1 MNDRIR
7 RLLEVQEKHA
17 ALIKAESELAGLP
30 QILKKFDAQRA
41 ETLDILDREKAEL
54 ASMQNRRA
62 QMRLNRRD
70 LEERIAKYKIRL
82 SEVRKNDEYQIL
94 SAEIERISKEASDIE
109 DEEIALLMQID
120 EKSKAVEVSA
130 EKCRAELEE
139 ISAEESAQLARKP
152 GLEAAVDSA
161 RAEFERAKKAA
172 DPNFIDAYLKIFS
185 NSGRLPAV
193 VPLKGD
199 VCGGCFLKLPSDV
212 SEIAA
217 KEENSPVFCE
227 QCGRIIY
234 V

>member
-1 MNDRIR
+1 MD
-7 RLLEVQEKHA
+7 VQEKHA
-17 ALIKAESELAGLP
+17 ALIKAEAELAGLP
-30 QILKKFDAQRA
+30 QTLKKFDAQRA
-41 ETLDILDREKAEL
+41 EALDLLEREKAEL
-54 ASMQNRRA
+54 ASIQNRRA

-70 LEERIAKYKIRL
+70 LEDRIAKYKIRL

-109 DEEIALLMQID
+109 DEEIALLMRID
-120 EKSKAVEVSA
+120 EKSKDVEASA
-130 EKCRAELEE
+130 EKCRVALEE
-139 ISAEESAQLARKP
+139 ISAHESAQLARKP
-152 GLEAAVDSA
+152 GLEAAAEAA
-161 RAEFERAKKAA
+161 RAEFERAKEAA
-172 DPNFIDAYLKIFS
+172 DPNFIGAYLKIFS
-185 NSGRLPAV
+185 NSGRLPVV

-217 KEENSPVFCE
+217 KEENSPVLCE